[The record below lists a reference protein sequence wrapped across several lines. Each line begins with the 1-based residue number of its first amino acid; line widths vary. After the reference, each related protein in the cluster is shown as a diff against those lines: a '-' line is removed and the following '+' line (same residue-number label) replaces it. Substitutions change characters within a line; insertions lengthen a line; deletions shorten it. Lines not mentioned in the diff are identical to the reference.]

1 MHGENTERLPSLPI
15 LIALCDP
22 HRPTPVLPSMSIF
35 RSFQYF
41 YASFAYIFILIPY
54 SFSVNPFDMLRC
66 GQCTHITRN
75 PEPRRVT
82 LENQTSSDY
91 DNSPLQFQTHYT
103 LGRKAPTPLEAFRVC
118 VENSD
123 FGGAE

>member
-54 SFSVNPFDMLRC
+54 SFSVNPFEMLYLQRS
-66 GQCTHITRN
+66 THFLANYFRFTIAKSC
-75 PEPRRVT
+75 
-82 LENQTSSDY
+82 LLSY
-91 DNSPLQFQTHYT
+91 DI
-103 LGRKAPTPLEAFRVC
+103 K
-118 VENSD
+118 
-123 FGGAE
+123 